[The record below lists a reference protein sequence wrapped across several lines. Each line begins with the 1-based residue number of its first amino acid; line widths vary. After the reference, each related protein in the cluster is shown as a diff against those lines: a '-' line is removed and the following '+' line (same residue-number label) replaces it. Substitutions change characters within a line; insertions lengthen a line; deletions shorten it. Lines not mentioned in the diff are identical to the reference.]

1 MTTNSDRP
9 TFEPSPSP
17 EDLQRDEKLEVILD
31 EMVKLCPVL
40 DDSFTLRVVHA
51 RPFAPWEVRR
61 ASAWKVPAAA
71 GGGLLAASL
80 AIFLAPLWH
89 LGPGTALGVWGRVL
103 AATFSGT
110 ISAVLSAAPSAMEA
124 LARVFGQSPDV
135 RNAALAGLALAGASL
150 GALALVSR
158 RRRSVSA
165 RAARG

>member
-1 MTTNSDRP
+1 MDSEPP

-17 EDLQRDEKLEVILD
+17 EDFLRDTRLEVVLD
-31 EMVKLCPVL
+31 EMVKSSPAL
-40 DDSFTLRVVHA
+40 DDTFTRRIVEA

-71 GGGLLAASL
+71 GSGLFAASL

-110 ISAVLSAAPSAMEA
+110 ISAVLSSAPAAVAG
-124 LARVFGQSPDV
+124 LVRVFGQSPDV
-135 RNAALAGLALAGASL
+135 RNAALAGLALAGGSL

-158 RRRSVSA
+158 RRRSVTA
-165 RAARG
+165 RAER

>member
-1 MTTNSDRP
+1 MDSEPP
-9 TFEPSPSP
+9 TFEPAPSP
-17 EDLQRDEKLEVILD
+17 EDFLRDARLEVVLD
-31 EMVKLCPVL
+31 EMVKSSPAL
-40 DDSFTLRVVHA
+40 DDSFTRRIVEA

-71 GGGLLAASL
+71 GLGLLAASL

-110 ISAVLSAAPSAMEA
+110 ISAVLSSAPAAVAG
-124 LARVFGQSPDV
+124 LVRVFGQSPDV
-135 RNAALAGLALAGASL
+135 RNAALAGLALAGGSL

-158 RRRSVSA
+158 RRRSVTA
-165 RAARG
+165 RAER